1 MNLSRLSIVLI
12 AVCVCLLLL
21 SFASYLFWNSTTR
34 IAIALFSCLFGFFG
48 FLAACRA
55 YDQND

>member
-1 MNLSRLSIVLI
+1 MKLTRFSIIMI

-21 SFASYLFWNSTTR
+21 SFASYLFWDSTTR
-34 IAIALFSCLFGFFG
+34 SIAMFSCLFGFFG

-55 YDQND
+55 YDQKD

>member
-1 MNLSRLSIVLI
+1 MKLSRLAIVLI

-21 SFASYLFWNSTTR
+21 SFASYLFWDSTTR
-34 IAIALFSCLFGFFG
+34 SAIAMFSCLFGFFG

-55 YDQND
+55 YDQKD